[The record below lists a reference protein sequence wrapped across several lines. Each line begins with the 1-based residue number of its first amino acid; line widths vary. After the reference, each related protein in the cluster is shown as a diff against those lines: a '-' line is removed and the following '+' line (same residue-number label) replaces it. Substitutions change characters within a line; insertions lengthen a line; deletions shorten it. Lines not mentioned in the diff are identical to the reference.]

1 MRNKLLVIIVFS
13 ILMTACSKTTTTAI
27 EEPTNDIQESTS
39 EVDKSVLD
47 PAIVK
52 AIKIELGKSSD
63 YELTEADLQEVT
75 YLAIFE
81 ESVSS
86 LDGISKLTNLREL
99 HISYGGIVDISEL
112 ALLTELVFIDISH
125 CYIREIPDLSN
136 CKQLESLYLSDNL
149 IEDISSLSKIDNLKY
164 LNLDCN
170 PISYIKP
177 LEDCVDLEFFSAIGN
192 CILDYSNIE
201 DKAFIYAFN
210 EGAQVDFSQYVQ
222 VENRAKEFAAS
233 IPENLSDEEKLS
245 IIYQYVIDTMKFDDS
260 VRPYTAFGYAGLFN
274 GKGVCGDYAEMFA
287 ILANHAGIESYVCS
301 SETHAWNIAKIDGKY
316 YHFDALW
323 DEVEDEW
330 KHFMVTTDYIMD
342 LPDHIYD
349 VNRYPVCE

>member
-1 MRNKLLVIIVFS
+1 MRRLFLLITVFS
-13 ILMTACSKTTTTAI
+13 ILMTACCKTTTTSI
-27 EEPTNDIQESTS
+27 EKPTNDIQESTA
-39 EVDKSVLD
+39 EAEKLELD

-52 AIKIELGKSSD
+52 AIKSELGKSSE

-99 HISYGGIVDISEL
+99 HISYGTIVDISEL
-112 ALLTELVFIDISH
+112 ALLKEITFIDISH
-125 CYIREIPDLSN
+125 CYFKAIPDLSN

-149 IEDISSLSKIDNLKY
+149 IDDISVLSEIESLKY

-177 LEDCVDLEFFSAIGN
+177 LEDCDGLEFFSAIGN
-192 CILDYSNIE
+192 CILDYNDIE
-201 DKAFIYAFN
+201 DTAFIEAFN
-210 EGAQVDFSQYVQ
+210 AGAQVDYSQYVQ

-233 IPENLSDEEKLS
+233 LSVNLSDEEKLS
-245 IIYQYVIDTMKFDDS
+245 IIYQYVIDTMEFDDS

-274 GKGVCGDYAEMFA
+274 GKGVCGDYAEMFC
-287 ILANHAGIESYVCS
+287 ILDNHAGLECYVCV

-349 VNRYPVCE
+349 VNRYPLCE